1 LNTGVNCW
9 SDQSLHGDEAWEDQ
23 IERGLREC
31 STFVLCVSPTFLA
44 SDWAMFEMGFALSRL
59 NEPGFRL
66 IPLLLHD
73 SAVPPALRSLNILDG
88 RKLSVQ
94 QIAEDIVG
102 ALPKST
108 PRRVQSAL
116 KKMVVASQ
124 RHMRQH
130 NWEMAKSSLTDAIIA
145 CQQNDD
151 RKTQADLSCN
161 LGLVYERLGDL
172 ARAKSLHQQALQID
186 TELGYEE
193 GIANHLYNL
202 GRLSIDDA
210 PMIAREQFDR
220 ARDLYARLQLEDR
233 VADVDDWLSRLRLR

>member
-1 LNTGVNCW
+1 
-9 SDQSLHGDEAWEDQ
+9 
-23 IERGLREC
+23 
-31 STFVLCVSPTFLA
+31 
-44 SDWAMFEMGFALSRL
+44 
-59 NEPGFRL
+59 
-66 IPLLLHD
+66 
-73 SAVPPALRSLNILDG
+73 
-88 RKLSVQ
+88 
-94 QIAEDIVG
+94 
-102 ALPKST
+102 
-108 PRRVQSAL
+108 
-116 KKMVVASQ
+116 
-124 RHMRQH
+124 
-130 NWEMAKSSLTDAIIA
+130 MAKSSLTDAIIA